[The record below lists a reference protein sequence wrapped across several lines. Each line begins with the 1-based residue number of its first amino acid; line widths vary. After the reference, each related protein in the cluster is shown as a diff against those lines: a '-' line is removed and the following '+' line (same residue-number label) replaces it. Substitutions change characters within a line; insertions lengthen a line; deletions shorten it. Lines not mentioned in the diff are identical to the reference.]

1 MQRIFLLAIGIFISG
16 FCFAQKDDFY
26 IQQIKAYQKN
36 YVNTHE
42 VVEKKDKKYFRFFR
56 VSNVYNVTCSFEKI
70 TDTIGFTM
78 TTSAK
83 TLKHYYKYGR
93 LDFKIADTNCH
104 LFVYQS
110 KDLMQVEKYKNYLF
124 VPFTD
129 ATTGDESYGSGRY
142 LEFFKQDIQNN
153 TLQLDFNKA
162 YNPYCAYSPNYKCPI
177 PPKENFL
184 PVAIKAGEMNF
195 SKAH

>member
-1 MQRIFLLAIGIFISG
+1 MQRIFLLAIGIFISS
-16 FCFAQKDDFY
+16 FCFAQKKDFY
-26 IQQIKAYQKN
+26 VERIKAYQKN
-36 YVNTHE
+36 YVSTHE
-42 VVEKKDKKYFRFFR
+42 VVEKKDKKYFHFFR
-56 VSNVYNVTCSFEKI
+56 VSNLYNVTCSFEKI

-78 TTSAK
+78 ITSAK

-93 LDFKIADTNCH
+93 LIFKILGTNCQ

-110 KDLMQVEKYKNYLF
+110 KDLLQTEKYKDYLF